1 MAVGCT
7 HFVGFR
13 GEEYHS
19 AVRAFG
25 TPDFI
30 HRGWDKRAQREIAD
44 VDLVVFAKGR
54 ADQEPRARSYDDI
67 REAQVTTTGSGH
79 R

>member
-1 MAVGCT
+1 MGGGTDLRRCT

-25 TPDFI
+25 PPDFI
-30 HRGWDKRAQREIAD
+30 HRGWDRRAQREIAD
-44 VDLVVFAKGR
+44 CDLVVFAKGT
-54 ADQEPRARSYDDI
+54 ADQEPRARSYDDT
-67 REAQVTTTGSGH
+67 REN
-79 R
+79 